1 MKLILPKNPSTILF
15 STVLSGYLPVCHL
28 LKCFACRNPRVS
40 NTPSIASAAA
50 VSYTLTTIPRL
61 LVSTTP
67 ALQFVCTGLQ
77 NTSALNQSGEQNHA
91 VSCSTCNMSEY
102 SYNSLMLQNMMA
114 KVYYSYDSLVNVCLQ
129 KGKGFTHTE
138 TWAFIVSVSYF
149 NPLPFPAYKVSA
161 F

>member
-1 MKLILPKNPSTILF
+1 MSSSQVFCLQKPKSFEHSIYSLCSSCFLYPDNHPTI
-15 STVLSGYLPVCHL
+15 
-28 LKCFACRNPRVS
+28 
-40 NTPSIASAAA
+40 I
-50 VSYTLTTIPRL
+50 

-67 ALQFVCTGLQ
+67 ALQFVCTRLR

-91 VSCSTCNMSEY
+91 ASCSTCNVSEY

-138 TWAFIVSVSYF
+138 TWAFIASVSYF